1 MRPIRAPLA
10 AAGLA
15 LAAVCLGPAAATA
28 QPAAAAPPSAPYPLK
43 DHSLDTLARE
53 FGGFWR
59 STDGLSVEK
68 FETMQQPLT
77 PPYQAMKEEQT
88 RNRKEGRQIF
98 SADQLCIPRGM
109 PRMMISLGTAFE
121 LVAHPKDLSLIIGDE
136 TGLQIRNL
144 WTDGRK
150 PTPDER
156 LFDNFAGESIGN
168 WEGDS
173 LVVDTDGL
181 RPTNEFLYGVKGHKL
196 KVNERIY
203 KTGPDT
209 LEVLTTVMD
218 PVVFTKPWIYTAHF
232 RRDMNGNFTEQK
244 YCIRALD
251 REVDKNGKEG
261 FDLTP
266 PPER

>member
-1 MRPIRAPLA
+1 MRSVRAPLA

-15 LAAVCLGPAAATA
+15 FAVICLSPAAGMA
-28 QPAAAAPPSAPYPLK
+28 QPAAAAPLALK
-43 DHSLDTLARE
+43 DHSFDTLARE
-53 FGGFWR
+53 FGGFWTG
-59 STDGLSVEK
+59 TDRLSDEK
-68 FETMQQPLT
+68 FEAMQQPLT
-77 PPYQAMKEEQT
+77 PAYQAMKEQQT

-98 SADQLCIPRGM
+98 SPDEQCIPRGM

-121 LVAHPKDLSLIIGDE
+121 LVVHPKVFSLIIGAG
-136 TGLQIRNL
+136 GLQVRNI

-156 LFDNFAGESIGN
+156 LFDNFAGESIGH
-168 WEGDS
+168 WEGDV

-181 RPTNEFLYGVKGHKL
+181 RPTNEILYGVAGKKL

-209 LEVLTTVMD
+209 MEILTTVMD
-218 PVVFTKPWIYTAHF
+218 RVVFTKPWVYTLHF
-232 RRDMNGNFTEQK
+232 QRDMNRNLSEQN
-244 YCIRALD
+244 YCVAALD

-266 PPER
+266 PPDPLAKK